1 MCVTS
6 NMKASQISARR
17 KFSRHLIHARSLCSG
32 SFSSHGGSISFYQIS
47 KDDMFG
53 TVISTTNGGIEKNT
67 TNIAKISRSFKSV
80 HGGNYTSDETA
91 LITDECEASVYSTP
105 LPSVVSSDDLSF
117 DQIGDSDLVHKLEEI
132 SYRPAQLIPL
142 KTIIFI
148 RCNDLII
155 DTCDRLFNPSQSAT
169 NSIETHGPVQNS
181 SLSNNTDDR
190 WIAVN
195 DIHNTSCNNDSS
207 MSSPAARNTRDE
219 LTQRGLEF
227 SSNKDLWIPERNTKW
242 HIKSHCSGLH
252 DLAIPSSPLPSSW
265 KELLDD
271 NVLLWTGHI
280 GSQICLRAEGMIGK
294 DAESLYKLLLDSSRV
309 KEYNEVSLGREDIWI
324 MERLNGCDG
333 TNEVTKVVRGT
344 NKAPVR
350 GMSPIIFHSLM
361 HGKELDGGAGYS
373 IVTRTARLLSIG
385 GDVTSSL
392 TMLCIGTLLIYRI
405 EGCDNQCIMVNATQF
420 TAPVPAMV
428 ARKLGLASNK
438 TMFKALQKLSLKV
451 R

>member
-1 MCVTS
+1 MCGTS

-17 KFSRHLIHARSLCSG
+17 KISRHLIHARSLCSG
-32 SFSSHGGSISFYQIS
+32 SFSSHGGSISFHQTSI
-47 KDDMFG
+47 DDMFG
-53 TVISTTNGGIEKNT
+53 TVISTTNGGIDE
-67 TNIAKISRSFKSV
+67 ISRNFKSV

-91 LITDECEASVYSTP
+91 LITDEREESVYSTP
-105 LPSVVSSDDLSF
+105 LPSVVSSEDLSF
-117 DQIGDSDLVHKLEEI
+117 DQIGESDLVHKLEEI
-132 SYRPAQLIPL
+132 SYHPAQLIPL
-142 KTIIFI
+142 KTMIFI
-148 RCNDLII
+148 RSNDLII
-155 DTCDRLFNPSQSAT
+155 NTCDRQDHNDRLSDPSLSAT
-169 NSIETHGPVQNS
+169 NSIKTHGHVQNL

-207 MSSPAARNTRDE
+207 MSSPVARNTRDE

-227 SSNKDLWIPERNTKW
+227 SSNKDLWMPDRNTKW
-242 HIKSHCSGLH
+242 YIKSQCSCLH
-252 DLAIPSSPLPSSW
+252 DFAIPSSPLPASW

-271 NVLLWTGHI
+271 NVLLWTGNI
-280 GSQICLRAEGMIGK
+280 GSQICLRAEAMIGK

-373 IVTRTARLLSIG
+373 IVTRTARLLSSG
-385 GDVTSSL
+385 GDVTSSH
-392 TMLCIGTLLIYRI
+392 TTLCIGTLLIYRI
-405 EGCDNQCIMVNATQF
+405 EGCDNQCILVNATQF